1 VRPLDVLALVGANLL
16 FFAAGAGVTRL
27 LGAWRT
33 PRGLARVIGVSYLA
47 GLAATGIGLQ
57 LLLVLGVRFGVP
69 LVVALCAALA
79 LSGLAAR
86 GARDRPAVSV
96 AIPRTM
102 LPLAVVLV
110 GIVVL
115 MGVDLW
121 FQPMGVWDAWAQWT
135 AKARSIVLFH
145 GLDARVLGSPAYREW
160 NPDYPLLVPSVE
172 AADFAF
178 MRRVDTLAIHFQFL
192 LVYAGF
198 LLALLELLRGR
209 VREVLVWPFV
219 VAVALAPAVQIETA
233 AAIADVPVAVMF
245 ALAGL
250 FAWLW
255 LVDADRVALR
265 LFALFS
271 AGALAT
277 KFEGRIFVGALS
289 VTLLAILLVVDR
301 RRAVPTAVA
310 AAVAGIAG
318 LLPWSLWVSDHKVR
332 GSFSTAVG
340 DRLTTGLIDK
350 AGRLPT
356 IVEVLSRNTVNPSR
370 WLLLSLFVLVSL
382 AVAWWGLRGRRE
394 AWLVA
399 GTLALCSFGL
409 VLVYWATP
417 LDYHVHLALSAR
429 RVVTGPVLF
438 GAALVPLLL
447 EAALRSRPG
456 VDRRSVD
463 RRSVDRSSDDRGS
476 E

>member
-1 VRPLDVLALVGANLL
+1 VRAVDVLALAAANLL

-33 PRGLARVIGVSYLA
+33 PRGLAGLIGVSYLA
-47 GLAATGIGLQ
+47 GVAATGIGLQ
-57 LLLVLGVRFGVP
+57 LLLVLGLSFGVP
-69 LVVALCAALA
+69 LVVGLCAVLA

-86 GARDRPAVSV
+86 GASDRPRVSV
-96 AIPRTM
+96 AVPRTM
-102 LPLAVVLV
+102 LPLVAVLV
-110 GIVVL
+110 GIVAL
-115 MGVDLW
+115 MAVDLW

-135 AKARSIVLFH
+135 AKARSIVDFD
-145 GLDARVLGSPAYREW
+145 GLDARVLGNPAYREW
-160 NPDYPLLVPSVE
+160 NPDYPLLVPSIE
-172 AADFAF
+172 AADFSF
-178 MRRVDTLAIHFQFL
+178 MGKVDTLAIHFQFL

-219 VAVALAPAVQIETA
+219 VAVALAPAVQIQTA
-233 AAIADVPVAVMF
+233 SAIADVPVAVMF

-250 FAWLW
+250 YAWLW
-255 LVDADRVALR
+255 LVDSDRVALR
-265 LFALFS
+265 LFSLFA

-289 VTLLAILLVVDR
+289 VTLVAVLLIVDR
-301 RRAVPTAVA
+301 RRALPTVVAAVA
-310 AAVAGIAG
+310 AGVVG
-318 LLPWSLWVSDHKVR
+318 LLPWWLWVSDHKVR

-340 DRLTTGLIDK
+340 DRLGTGLIDK

-356 IVEVLSRNTVNPSR
+356 IVEVLSRNAVNPSR
-370 WLLLSLFVLVSL
+370 WLLLSLVVVASL
-382 AVAWWGLRGRRE
+382 GVAWWGLRGRRE
-394 AWLVA
+394 VWLVL
-399 GTLALCSFGL
+399 GTLALCAGGL

-438 GAALVPLLL
+438 AAAVVPLLL
-447 EAALRSRPG
+447 ESAIRSR
-456 VDRRSVD
+456 
-463 RRSVDRSSDDRGS
+463 SSREHS
-476 E
+476 SQ